1 MKTNLHLLGFR
12 DTTQCDR
19 ILLKNFVDGLQPNI
33 RLAVKRLKPQRIF
46 DAVSISCELENE
58 ANSEMHQN
66 ACHMFGEE
74 KVDEFNEKLAK
85 LDQKW
90 SSKFE
95 ALHARIEKSVQDLN
109 NF

>member
-1 MKTNLHLLGFR
+1 
-12 DTTQCDR
+12 
-19 ILLKNFVDGLQPNI
+19 
-33 RLAVKRLKPQRIF
+33 
-46 DAVSISCELENE
+46 
-58 ANSEMHQN
+58 MHQN

-74 KVDEFNEKLAK
+74 KVDEFNEKLDK

>member
-1 MKTNLHLLGFR
+1 M
-12 DTTQCDR
+12 
-19 ILLKNFVDGLQPNI
+19 LKNFVDGLQPNI
-33 RLAVKRLKPQRIF
+33 RLAVKRLNPQRIF
-46 DAVSISCELENE
+46 DAVSITQEVESCELENE

-74 KVDEFNEKLAK
+74 KVDEFNEKLEK
-85 LDQKW
+85 IDQKW